1 MVRITNSLYH
11 EAYEYIKQD
20 STLGG
25 NCIIFVA
32 SDVDSICAV
41 HIFQVKKKKKLV
53 DTRDFIHIL
62 VTIATLINYQ
72 NRHY

>member
-20 STLGG
+20 SSLGG

-41 HIFQVKKKKKLV
+41 HIFQVKKKKKKKENL
-53 DTRDFIHIL
+53 
-62 VTIATLINYQ
+62 LIPGISYTF
-72 NRHY
+72 